1 MATDMTVA
9 NTIRDQIGGRALM
22 MIGAKDLQ
30 GDAKSLRFRIG
41 RNAKTVTHVRVT
53 LTPADLYEV
62 VFIRARGLNVTEIA
76 REEIYAEDLH
86 RSIERNTGLYTSL

>member
-9 NTIRDQIGGRALM
+9 NTIRTQIGGRALM
-22 MIGAKDLQ
+22 MIGAKDLA

-41 RNAKTVTHVRVT
+41 RNAKTVTHVTVT
-53 LTPADLYEV
+53 LTPADLYEI
-62 VFIRARGLNVTEIA
+62 VFIRARGSKITEVA
-76 REEIYAEDLH
+76 REEIYADDLH